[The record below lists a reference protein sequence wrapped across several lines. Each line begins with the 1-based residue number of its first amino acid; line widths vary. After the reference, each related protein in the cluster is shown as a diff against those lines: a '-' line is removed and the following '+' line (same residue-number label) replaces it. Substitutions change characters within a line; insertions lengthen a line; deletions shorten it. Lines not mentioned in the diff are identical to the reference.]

1 MVEISIDECL
11 PQIARGLAIVRH
23 LSSGRICFAHRDAR
37 KIADVEPSEVGR
49 RFRGTWIAGTDVQW
63 GRERVIA
70 DIRRVVASSACALKR
85 RNAARHQA
93 AGQCVIVDARHAR
106 NVNGLRIKNLLSTR
120 NRRSRVVMGKSGP
133 GIEWVEN
140 GWCKLPIIRQKQ
152 SARLFQCRYQWMD
165 AGVDADEERLTHKWQ
180 RTAARSMR
188 CL

>member
-106 NVNGLRIKNLLSTR
+106 SVNGPS
-120 NRRSRVVMGKSGP
+120 SGKSSPP
-133 GIEWVEN
+133 GCSSAGTS
-140 GWCKLPIIRQKQ
+140 GWTLE
-152 SARLFQCRYQWMD
+152 LM
-165 AGVDADEERLTHKWQ
+165 LTKKG
-180 RTAARSMR
+180 
-188 CL
+188 